1 MSQKRHTEWN
11 DPESVNAVLV
21 ASQRL
26 FREALQ
32 RILEVPPLTVVGQGP
47 SLDDALTHLPPGT
60 PLHLAIY
67 NFASDAEAERE
78 LVNVQASRER
88 HPGMKSI
95 ILTDCQEPAVL
106 LKAVR
111 IGVEAFLSRNV
122 SVDVLHRTLELVL
135 LGQYLLPT
143 GLANLLLDP
152 VRAPSTPAFQSD
164 ADPPPPALALPD
176 QRRTT
181 ALTPRECEILQC
193 ITDGRSNKEIARNLN
208 LTEATVKAHVKAL
221 LRKTQ
226 MTNRTQAAIW
236 AVSRNFNF
244 SGNMPIDVPS
254 PLGPEHQAA
263 FPPMAMPVRKM
274 IDMA

>member
-11 DPESVNAVLV
+11 DPESINAVLV

-32 RILEVPPLTVVGQGP
+32 RILEAPPLTVVGQGQTFE
-47 SLDDALTHLPPGT
+47 DALTHLPPDT

-78 LVNVQASRER
+78 LVNVQTSRER
-88 HPGMKSI
+88 HLGMKSI
-95 ILTDCQEPAVL
+95 ILTDCQEPTVL

-152 VRAPSTPAFQSD
+152 VRVPPTPAPQSD
-164 ADPPPPALALPD
+164 ASLPPPALALPD
-176 QRRTT
+176 QRRTS

-193 ITDGRSNKEIARNLN
+193 ITDGRSNKEIARDLN

-244 SGNMPIDVPS
+244 GGNVAVDLPS
-254 PLGPEHQAA
+254 PLAPEHQAV
-263 FPPMAMPVRKM
+263 FSPMTMPTRKM